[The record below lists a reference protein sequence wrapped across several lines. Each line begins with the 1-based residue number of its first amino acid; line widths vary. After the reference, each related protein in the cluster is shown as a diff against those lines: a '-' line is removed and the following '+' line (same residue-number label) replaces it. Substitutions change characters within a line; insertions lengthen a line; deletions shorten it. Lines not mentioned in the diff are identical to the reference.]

1 MKKENQDGLKWF
13 EEKDMREYEEKQSHG
28 LRGQKEKRNWDEL
41 RSKTDFINIEK
52 KYTLTDLNN
61 RRRNKTKEIE
71 RIENLY

>member
-1 MKKENQDGLKWF
+1 
-13 EEKDMREYEEKQSHG
+13 MRRSKAG